1 MLEVGKLAEVT
12 AVHSTAGIMRCVIE
26 EIGARIDSRATILDR
41 SCKQKTSCVTIPTAQ
56 EGWAEQTSRPHL
68 TLTEGVPVL
77 LAPHHRLSPTSQQH
91 VTWL

>member
-41 SCKQKTSCVTIPTAQ
+41 SCKQKTSCVTIHNGKRRMGRTNIASSPDIDGRGA
-56 EGWAEQTSRPHL
+56 
-68 TLTEGVPVL
+68 
-77 LAPHHRLSPTSQQH
+77 RLIGSSP
-91 VTWL
+91 